1 MAIFNGKTVEEAIKA
16 GLQALSIEEN
26 QAVITVL
33 EEAQKGFLGIGGHD
47 AKVEIKIK
55 ENDGER
61 AANFLNGIFDVLKI
75 PATTNI
81 VENGDKIVID
91 VVTTSPTEIIG
102 YRGEVLDALQT
113 LAGATANIGNDE
125 YKKVVVNC
133 ENYREKREE
142 TLKVLAQRVADKAV
156 KYGRKFSLEPMNPFE
171 RKIIHSALTDDSRVK
186 TESQGAE
193 PNRYVVVVPENY
205 KEGTEIEVY
214 GKQKNPTN
222 DRKSKGD
229 RRDRQGRR
237 DRKEK
242 SDVIKLEKKTI
253 GYGTFLG
260 NSLKED

>member
-1 MAIFNGKTVEEAIKA
+1 MAIFYGKTIDEAISK
-16 GLQALSIEEN
+16 GLEALSIDKE
-26 QAVITVL
+26 QAEITVL

-47 AKVEIKIK
+47 AKVEVNKK

-61 AANFLNGIFDVLKI
+61 AANFLNGLFEYLKI
-75 PATTNI
+75 PATTNL

-91 VVTTSPTEIIG
+91 ILTTSPTAIIG
-102 YRGEVLDALQT
+102 YRGEALDALQT
-113 LAGATANIGNDE
+113 LASATANIGNDE

-156 KYGRKFSLEPMNPFE
+156 KYGRMFSLEAMNPFE
-171 RKIIHSALTDDSRVK
+171 RKIIHSALSDNERVK

-193 PNRYVVVVPENY
+193 PNRYVVVIPDNL

-214 GKQKNPTN
+214 GKQKNPSN
-222 DRKSKGD
+222 ERKNRGDKKD
-229 RRDRQGRR
+229 RRDRGE
-237 DRKEK
+237 RKEK
-242 SDVIKLEKKTI
+242 SEVIRLEKKTI